1 MANISKVYLLNTPL
15 EDDMKNTLYF
25 ASASDQQSYMQNNIL
40 KSYLNVS
47 YQRDTSTF
55 RCPAHIDTIRNCN
68 YMMYQNTAY
77 SNKWFYC
84 FIKKMTYISDGLTDV
99 EFEVD
104 PIQTFM
110 FDITL
115 RPSFIEREHTNDDT
129 VGANT
134 VPEQVERGEY
144 ISNGFQ
150 RDDGLGALAYI
161 IQATEHYDY
170 DPDDP
175 NTRGQMATNFGGVY
189 NAGTVF
195 YVEDILSLL
204 YVIGEYDDNGKG
216 DAITNVYVVPQ
227 AIVANKPS
235 VPIYDPGENWWRG
248 MTDPVTYTKSVS
260 KQTTLN
266 GYSPRN
272 RKLLTYPYNVLV
284 LDNNNGSSTT
294 LKYEDFSTDDC
305 VFEIAGVPTCGC
317 SIKIA
322 PKDYRGES
330 RYQQEGI
337 MAGKFPTCGWVN
349 DAYTNWMTQNAVN
362 LNIGAVADVAQTIV
376 GVAGGIAGG
385 KPVSAI
391 GSAVSGVS
399 SIASTIGEVYQH
411 SLLPATAGGNINGGD
426 INTCYNM
433 NKFYFIK
440 LSIKAEY
447 ARIIDDFFDM
457 FGYATH
463 RVKTPNTAHRQNW
476 WYTKTIDCN
485 ITGNVPNDY
494 MNQIKD
500 AYNNGITFWRNP
512 SNFLNYSVSNGIV

>member
-25 ASASDQQSYMQNNIL
+25 ASATAQQNYMQNNII

-110 FDITL
+110 FDVTL

-129 VGANT
+129 VGVNT

-150 RDDGLGALAYI
+150 RDDNLGNLAYI
-161 IQATEHYDY
+161 IQATQHYDY
-170 DPDDP
+170 DDADPDS
-175 NTRGQMATNFGGVY
+175 RGQMATNFGGVY

-195 YVEDILSLL
+195 YVEDILSML
-204 YVIGEYDDNGKG
+204 YVIGEYDKKGKG
-216 DAITNVYVVPQ
+216 DSITNVYVVPQ

-235 VPIYDPGENWWRG
+235 VPVTDQGENWWRG
-248 MTDPVTYTKSVS
+248 MTEPATYEKHVT

-266 GYSPRN
+266 GYTPRN
-272 RKLLTYPYNVLV
+272 KKLLTYPYNVLV

-294 LKYEDFSTDDC
+294 LKYEDFSTEDC

-362 LNIGAVADVAQTIV
+362 LNIGAVADIAQTIV

-385 KPVSAI
+385 KPASAV
-391 GSAVSGVS
+391 GSAVSGIS

>member
-25 ASASDQQSYMQNNIL
+25 ASASAQQSYMQNNIL

-68 YMMYQNTAY
+68 YMMFQNTAY

-110 FDITL
+110 FDVTL
-115 RPSFIEREHTNDDT
+115 KPSFIEREHTNDDT
-129 VGANT
+129 VGNNT

-150 RDDGLGALAYI
+150 RDDGLGNLAYI

-170 DPDDP
+170 NRDDP

-204 YVIGEYDDNGKG
+204 YVIGEYDDKGK
-216 DAITNVYVVPQ
+216 DTAITNVYVVPQ
-227 AIVANKPS
+227 AIVANKPT
-235 VPIYDPGENWWRG
+235 VPIYDAGENWWRG
-248 MTDPVTYTKSVS
+248 MSAPVTYDKHVS

-266 GYSPRN
+266 GYTPRN
-272 RKLLTYPYNVLV
+272 KKLLTYPYNVLV

-294 LKYEDFSTDDC
+294 LKYEDFSTEDC

-385 KPVSAI
+385 KPAAAV
-391 GSAVSGVS
+391 GSAVGGIS